1 MGEYFDI
8 VTKRRIQKVIY
19 SSQWKN
25 GKPVDRDGI
34 SHMFKYMNLEQYED
48 TLNNIVF
55 DENKGIKN
63 LNERLQE
70 EYTLSYM
77 LDMESKDSNAL
88 LNINKLTNPFE
99 YKLNIERNN
108 ETNYRNID
116 LVETFNYLLGLHVE
130 QISAKESYNY
140 DGETI
145 EKYDGGQYIFKRVEG
160 KLRDNKK
167 VLIVWRNLTD
177 DIKTDNDVLNAYF
190 DKKDITLDEYDY
202 VYINGDNTIAINN
215 YSNDKV
221 KLIDEEFKIL
231 MFDVENI

>member
-1 MGEYFDI
+1 
-8 VTKRRIQKVIY
+8 
-19 SSQWKN
+19 
-25 GKPVDRDGI
+25 
-34 SHMFKYMNLEQYED
+34 MFKYMNLDQYED

-55 DENKGIKN
+55 NENKGIKK
-63 LNERLQE
+63 LDERLQE

-77 LDMESKDSNAL
+77 LDMESKESNAL

-130 QISAKESYNY
+130 QISPKESYNY

-145 EKYDGGQYIFKRVEG
+145 EKYDGGTYIFKRVEG

-221 KLIDEEFKIL
+221 KLIDEEFKTL